1 MYGLIGKMTAKPGQ
15 RDALAAAI
23 LDGSSTMPGN
33 LSYIVAIDAAD
44 PDAIWVTEVWIDEA
58 SHKNS
63 LTLPGVRAAIAKAR
77 PIIAG
82 FGPST
87 VTTPIGGY
95 GMALPLSPRRRP
107 GPKFCAVSQRDG
119 IRSRPTP
126 G

>member
-95 GMALPLSPRRRP
+95 GMGKGA
-107 GPKFCAVSQRDG
+107 
-119 IRSRPTP
+119 
-126 G
+126 